1 MLNASSS
8 HFDPS
13 ATSSRNF
20 CCDAQRCPLVG
31 FVLDGQFCMRRRNFI
46 ALLGS
51 AAVAW
56 PLASRA
62 QQPTTPVIGFLSSL
76 SGPVTSKRIVSFG
89 HGLSETGYAVGRD
102 VTVET
107 RMAEGQYDRLP
118 ALAADLVG
126 RQVGLI
132 AALAPQAAFAAKAA
146 TTTIPIVFVGG
157 LRPETGPDEGEQFD
171 TDASVDRRIFLM
183 GPTRMF
189 ARCLQVL
196 DPLCTV
202 ALAGA
207 SVLAACRSS

>member
-1 MLNASSS
+1 
-8 HFDPS
+8 
-13 ATSSRNF
+13 
-20 CCDAQRCPLVG
+20 
-31 FVLDGQFCMRRRNFI
+31 MRRRNFI

-107 RMAEGQYDRLP
+107 STVD
-118 ALAADLVG
+118 